1 MFSFTHKNLAGAVAL
16 AALLISSFF
25 ASAARAQDKVE
36 IFGGYSYLRP
46 NITAEEEDICMA
58 VVCPLP
64 VLVPTFVT
72 SRQNLNGWE
81 IAGGVHVLPML
92 RLVADVSGHYGP
104 TLSGG
109 TSNTH
114 QHTFLFGP
122 EVSWPKRVSPFA
134 HVLFGGSH
142 QTESSGV
149 PPANPGGYNFVAN
162 SDRTGFATAIGGG
175 IDLKVVSHVW
185 IRPIQFDYLLT
196 RLGGST
202 QNQPRVSAGIVL
214 HF

>member
-1 MFSFTHKNLAGAVAL
+1 
-16 AALLISSFF
+16 
-25 ASAARAQDKVE
+25 
-36 IFGGYSYLRP
+36 
-46 NITAEEEDICMA
+46 
-58 VVCPLP
+58 
-64 VLVPTFVT
+64 VPAPAFIT

-92 RLVADVSGHYGP
+92 RLVGDVSGHYGP

-122 EVSWPKRVSPFA
+122 EVALPSRVSPFA

-142 QTESSGV
+142 QTEFSGA
-149 PPANPGGYNFVAN
+149 PPANPAGYNFVAS
-162 SDRTGFATAIGGG
+162 SDRTGFAMAIGGG
-175 IDLKVVSHVW
+175 IDLKVFSHVW
-185 IRPIQFDYLLT
+185 IRPIQFDYLAT
-196 RLGGST
+196 RLNGST

>member
-1 MFSFTHKNLAGAVAL
+1 MFRSLCRRLVVAAVL
-16 AALLISSFF
+16 AALSGSTFF
-25 ASAARAQDKVE
+25 AVSARAQDKVE

-46 NITAEEEDICMA
+46 NITAEEENICMA

-64 VLVPTFVT
+64 VLLPTLVT

-81 IAGGVHVLPML
+81 VAGGVHVLPML
-92 RLVADVSGHYGP
+92 RVVADVSGHYGT
-104 TLSGG
+104 TLSRG

-122 EVSWPKRVSPFA
+122 EFSWPKRVSPFA

-142 QTESSGV
+142 QAESSGA
-149 PPANPGGYNFVAN
+149 PPANPAGYNVIAS

-175 IDLKVVSHVW
+175 IDLQVVSHVW

-202 QNQPRVSAGIVL
+202 QNQPRISAGIVL